1 MRSCIYCGRELAPGE
16 KCNCRNGAR
25 SRGGAEPQQEK
36 KKTENA
42 YSGYND
48 PNRTEYRTGYTK
60 KDNIFTRMREKA
72 RARSNARHTA
82 SGSANYG
89 ARNIWQMILSAITSP
104 VDTVRN
110 PAMIKLVTMIVLWAV
125 QGALAWLCI
134 FFVVTHSARGP
145 FAMLANLLA
154 FHGIEGYRVVG
165 YMLLSMLSGAVAGVI
180 GFFLYTGVFFGIN
193 RFLIRDKMTRYE
205 EFCQRLAFTAVPF
218 SLIALIGTV
227 LSLISVTT
235 LAVLLTCGAAVFVLL
250 TYEALRTQWSGANP
264 NRVIYMLMLGF
275 FVIATVAGYV
285 IRLS

>member
-16 KCNCRNGAR
+16 KCNCRQGAQN
-25 SRGGAEPQQEK
+25 RGGSGPRQEE

-72 RARSNARHTA
+72 RARSNARHNT
-82 SGSANYG
+82 SGGTNYG
-89 ARNIWQMILSAITSP
+89 ARNIWRMLFSAIKSP
-104 VDTVRN
+104 VDTVRD
-110 PAMIKLVTMIVLWAV
+110 PAMIKLAAMIALWAV

-154 FHGIEGYRVVG
+154 FHGIEGYRVVL
-165 YMLLSMLSGAVAGVI
+165 YMLLSVLSGAVAGVI

-227 LSLISVTT
+227 ISLISTTT
-235 LAVLLTCGAAVFVLL
+235 LAVLLVCGAAVFVLL
-250 TYEALRTQWSGANP
+250 TYEALRTQWAGVNP